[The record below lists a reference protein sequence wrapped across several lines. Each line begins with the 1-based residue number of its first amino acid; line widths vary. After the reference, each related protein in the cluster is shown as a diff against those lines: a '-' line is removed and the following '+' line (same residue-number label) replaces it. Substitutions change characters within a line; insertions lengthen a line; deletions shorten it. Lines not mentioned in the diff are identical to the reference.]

1 MWFWEV
7 SPRYWTF
14 FQWGIMAL
22 AICLVIAVIIF
33 GCGIE
38 SFIDLIL

>member
-1 MWFWEV
+1 MWFWDV
-7 SPRYWTF
+7 SPKYWTL

-22 AICLVIAVIIF
+22 VICLMIAVIIF

-38 SFIDLIL
+38 SFIDLIP